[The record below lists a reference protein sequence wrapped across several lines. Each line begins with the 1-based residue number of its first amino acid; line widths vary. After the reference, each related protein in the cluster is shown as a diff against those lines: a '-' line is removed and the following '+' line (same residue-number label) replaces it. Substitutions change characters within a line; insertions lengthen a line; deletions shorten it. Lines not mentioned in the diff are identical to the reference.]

1 MARERSAADDRIR
14 ERLAGKRSVFL
25 ALFFAMIAF
34 GVLIGFVFP
43 PFAEVV
49 LNTDAALTFHF
60 FTMCILA
67 GFIIGVVNFL
77 LFRMVVSRAI
87 DRVVAAM
94 RRVLDTVLSSE
105 RMTGDSVPALEI
117 TSSDSIGRIES
128 TFNDMTV
135 AVSRRVNLEAAT
147 RSLLSALSESVELK
161 EVAVTILQDL
171 VDTCD
176 ARGGVLYTDTGEAFE
191 LVADIGIDRTDL
203 VPERLSSR
211 LGPVASALQS
221 GEIKF
226 LRPVEDGL
234 EWIQQ
239 STPLGGYR
247 PKSVVVV
254 PLTTKESTGGVAILA
269 RAESAMPPAE
279 RQTLETLR
287 TQGTPYLQNA
297 VLHGKITDLAAIDDL
312 TRILNRRF
320 GMRRL
325 KEEFSRSVRSG
336 VPVSVLMFDVDHFKN
351 FNDAHGHDA
360 GDAVLKR
367 VASLAE
373 EHVRTG
379 DIVCRYGGEEFLVV
393 EPGAGLDEAVAV
405 AERIRAIIEEA
416 DLEWEGQ
423 HLRLTVSIGV
433 ATWPIVSASA
443 PEEVITAADKALY
456 HAKETGRNRVS
467 AHRGDTI
474 ISAGDVVAG

>member
-1 MARERSAADDRIR
+1 MARERSAADESIR
-14 ERLAGKRSVFL
+14 ERLAGRRSTFL
-25 ALFFAMIAF
+25 TLFFAMIAF
-34 GVLIGFVFP
+34 GVLIGIVFP

-67 GFIIGVVNFL
+67 GFIIGLFNFL
-77 LFRMVVSRAI
+77 LFSMVVSRGME
-87 DRVVAAM
+87 RVVVAM
-94 RRVLDTVLSSE
+94 RRVLDQVLSAE
-105 RMTGDSVPALEI
+105 RMVGDSVPKLAI
-117 TSSDSIGRIES
+117 TSSDAIGRIES
-128 TFNDMTV
+128 TFNDMTI

-147 RSLLSALSESVELK
+147 RSLLSALSESVEMK
-161 EVAVTILQDL
+161 EVGKTILEDL

-176 ARGGVLYTDTGEAFE
+176 ARAGLLYADTGEAFE
-191 LVADIGIDRTDL
+191 LVADIGVDRTEQL
-203 VPERLSSR
+203 PERLSPR
-211 LGPVASALQS
+211 LGPVGVALSS
-221 GEIKF
+221 GSIEI
-226 LRPVEDGL
+226 LRPAEDGL
-234 EWIQQ
+234 EWLQQ
-239 STPLGGYR
+239 STPLGSFR

-254 PLTTKESTGGVAILA
+254 PLTTKGSTGGVAILA
-269 RAESAMPPAE
+269 RAASDLTPTQ

-325 KEEFSRSVRSG
+325 HEEFSRSVRHG

-351 FNDAHGHDA
+351 FNDTHGHDA

-367 VASLAE
+367 VAALAE
-373 EHVRTG
+373 GHVRAG

-393 EPGAGLDEAVAV
+393 EPGAGLDEASGV
-405 AERIRAIIEEA
+405 AERMRAVIDKTVI
-416 DLEWEGQ
+416 EWEGLQ
-423 HLRLTVSIGV
+423 LHLTISIGV

-443 PEEVITAADKALY
+443 PEELVTAADKALY
-456 HAKETGRNRVS
+456 HAKESGRNRVS
-467 AHRGDTI
+467 VHRGDTI
-474 ISAGDVVAG
+474 LPGGDVVGA